1 FFIKVSL
8 IYLNHLNSILVMETL
23 ILKLKHG
30 RLYYE
35 NRYRPY
41 LSGHTG
47 TKYIYYCDYNYVT
60 ASNTYWDYI
69 YCTKEGWVPAV
80 QCHRGCVFNYV
91 ENGISPSSSR
101 KYVQDQ
107 SIKVQ
112 CYPGYSLPNKENT
125 IVCTE
130 SGWSPPPKC
139 IPSTIEYCI
148 KVIITYTLKLQMDKY
163 PSDSVGKCGSP
174 PPIDNGD
181 ITSFPL
187 PEYAQ
192 HSLVEYQCQ
201 SLYQLQG
208 NKKITC
214 RNGEWSEPPK
224 CLNPCVISEEIME
237 RHNIMFKSIGKQ
249 KLYVPSGTMVEF
261 KCKHGYVQATSK
273 PFHTTC
279 YDGKLEFPTCRS

>member
-1 FFIKVSL
+1 T
-8 IYLNHLNSILVMETL
+8 E
-23 ILKLKHG
+23 
-30 RLYYE
+30 
-35 NRYRPY
+35 
-41 LSGHTG
+41 SGWSPPP
-47 TKYIYYCDYNYVT
+47 KCVR
-60 ASNTYWDYI
+60 
-69 YCTKEGWVPAV
+69 V
-80 QCHRGCVFNYV
+80 RGCVFNYV

-139 IPSTIEYCI
+139 IP
-148 KVIITYTLKLQMDKY
+148 VN
-163 PSDSVGKCGSP
+163 SVGKCGSP

>member
-1 FFIKVSL
+1 MFLSISVILTLWVSTVGGEVGLCDFPQINHGILYDEKKYKPSFPVSTGKFFYYSCEYNFVSPSKSL
-8 IYLNHLNSILVMETL
+8 WTQIT
-23 ILKLKHG
+23 
-30 RLYYE
+30 
-35 NRYRPY
+35 
-41 LSGHTG
+41 
-47 TKYIYYCDYNYVT
+47 
-60 ASNTYWDYI
+60 
-69 YCTKEGWVPAV
+69 CTEEGWSPTPK
-80 QCHRGCVFNYV
+80 CLRMCFFPSV
-91 ENGISPSSSR
+91 ENGHSLSSGKTHLEGDTVLILCNR
-101 KYVQDQ
+101 
-107 SIKVQ
+107 
-112 CYPGYSLPNKENT
+112 GYSLQNNEKT
-125 IVCTE
+125 ISCTE
-130 SGWSPPPKC
+130 RGWSTPPMC
-139 IPSTIEYCI
+139 ISTN
-148 KVIITYTLKLQMDKY
+148 
-163 PSDSVGKCGSP
+163 SVGKCGSP

>member
-1 FFIKVSL
+1 PETNVYQILTIWISTN
-8 IYLNHLNSILVMETL
+8 IYMKPCDYR
-23 ILKLKHG
+23 KLKHG

-139 IPSTIEYCI
+139 IPVSKYTAVRSRYTDLQELCKVFVSEYTDFSINKRDVSSCHPNAWTASGNRNYRGWI
-148 KVIITYTLKLQMDKY
+148 LM
-163 PSDSVGKCGSP
+163 
-174 PPIDNGD
+174 
-181 ITSFPL
+181 SFL
-187 PEYAQ
+187 DE
-192 HSLVEYQCQ
+192 
-201 SLYQLQG
+201 
-208 NKKITC
+208 
-214 RNGEWSEPPK
+214 
-224 CLNPCVISEEIME
+224 VIS
-237 RHNIMFKSIGKQ
+237 
-249 KLYVPSGTMVEF
+249 Y
-261 KCKHGYVQATSK
+261 
-273 PFHTTC
+273 
-279 YDGKLEFPTCRS
+279 